1 MNSPFHRTGT
11 SACRSW
17 GATRRNA
24 GFRPKGPGVL
34 EQLAQREYPTR
45 PIIVATGFSTCL
57 LGDERTIREFV
68 IGDQVRQT
76 LQNAGHNVLLYL
88 INDTY
93 DPLDY
98 RQLRVG
104 VEKDPGLI
112 ERYAPFCGMPIAEIP
127 DPFGCHSSYAEHFA
141 DAWMSRL
148 RSLDIHPV
156 LIDSYRAYKKGHYA
170 TYIQQVLEQ
179 YTEIQESVAQKF
191 DGEYTLSQLFRVQCP
206 TCRHLDQTE
215 LRSVVD
221 GEVTFSCE
229 RCDHTKSIPVGD
241 VEGKLH
247 WKIDCAA
254 RWNLY
259 RIDVETFS
267 KPHCGRLGTLRVA
280 RHLSKEFFGGAA
292 PQVASYGAV
301 NLSRDLSGRLLDTLP
316 PKILKAM
323 FAETPRQDL
332 VIRRDTVENFCRR
345 EEFLPSVS
353 YSSWVRQTLP
363 ILALKGD
370 PDGLGGHKSVRV
382 VLGRAE
388 RESIL
393 LGNNFSKLF
402 YNRSFGVQYPDFSVL
417 GTVDTQTVEAAIKV
431 LNYAL
436 DLRRDSMTDGAS
448 VPGLVKDFLRDVSSD
463 RAPYVFVRDFMN
475 HKVGAHVST
484 AIATVP
490 LPYLEMLRE
499 ILELHLKSEGAQF
512 DFGKEEHGEEDRA
525 AA

>member
-1 MNSPFHRTGT
+1 M
-11 SACRSW
+11 
-17 GATRRNA
+17 
-24 GFRPKGPGVL
+24 L
-34 EQLAQREYPTR
+34 DQLAQREFPAR

-57 LGDERTIREFV
+57 LGDERTLREFV
-68 IGDQVRQT
+68 IGDQVRQA
-76 LQNAGHNVLLYL
+76 LSNAGHNVLLYL

-104 VEKDPGLI
+104 VNKDPGLI

-127 DPFGCHSSYAEHFA
+127 DPFGCHSSYADHFA
-141 DAWMSRL
+141 DAWMARL

-156 LIDSYRAYKKGHYA
+156 LIDSHRAYKRGHYA
-170 TYIQQVLEQ
+170 TYIHQVLEQ
-179 YTEIQESVAQKF
+179 YAEIQESVAHKF

-215 LRSVVD
+215 LKHVEN

-229 RCDHTKSIPVGD
+229 RCNHRKSLPMSEI
-241 VEGKLH
+241 EGKLH

-301 NLSRDLSGRLLDTLP
+301 NLSRDLSGKLLDTLP
-316 PKILKAM
+316 PQILKAM

-345 EEFLPSVS
+345 EEFLPSVT
-353 YSSWVRQTLP
+353 YAGWVRQVLP

-382 VLGRAE
+382 VQGRAE

-393 LGNNFSKLF
+393 LGNNFSQLF
-402 YNRSFGVQYPDFSVL
+402 YNRSFGVQYPAFSVL
-417 GTVDTQTVEAAIKV
+417 ETADTDAVEAAVKV
-431 LNYAL
+431 LDHAL
-436 DLRRDSMTDGAS
+436 ALRQDATADQADT
-448 VPGLVKDFLRDVSSD
+448 PGLVKDFLRDVSQD
-463 RAPYVFVRDFMN
+463 RAPYVFLRDFMN

-490 LPYLEMLRE
+490 VPYLEMLRD
-499 ILELHLKSEGAQF
+499 ILQLHLRSEGAVV
-512 DFGKEEHGEEDRA
+512 DFGKEEHDEETRA